1 MGSKPPSR
9 VVADNRRA
17 FHEYHILET
26 VTAGIELA
34 GTEVKSLRAGQASL
48 MEAYARIENG
58 EIWIHRMHIAPY
70 SHGNRYNLDPM
81 RPRRL
86 LVHRREILRFWGKT
100 REQGLTLIPL
110 KVFWSGNWAKV
121 EIGLAKGKKLH
132 DKREAIAARDVRRD
146 VERTLRERSR

>member
-26 VTAGIELA
+26 LTAGIELA

-58 EIWIHRMHIAPY
+58 ELWIHRMHIAPY